1 MVKVTV
7 RIVLVVVAALLSITV
22 LPDTAMTVVPEVM
35 PVVADTVAPAD
46 IVDAMA
52 LEETVTAV

>member
-1 MVKVTV
+1 
-7 RIVLVVVAALLSITV
+7 VLVVVAALLSITV
-22 LPDTAMTVVPEVM
+22 LPDTATTVVPEVM
-35 PVVADTVAPAD
+35 PVVADTVAPAV